1 MGAAAPLL
9 PGSGLGGGLHRLRRE
24 DQGSLSTFCS
34 RVEGARWALWVHV
47 RRQTSPWVPVPAWV
61 IAQGPRHPVPPP
73 LAELEQS
80 WQDSS
85 TGTTLPASVAL
96 GSSLNTALPKWG
108 GSEPP
113 EGAGAALQ
121 CILKGAEPVMPP
133 PRGAGHPVPNGL
145 LSTVGTEAPPPEAGS
160 APGHGL
166 PQPLVLRR
174 IISASHVGGDISAGR
189 AALPGDCAGS
199 WPPPPGG
206 GRGGKLA
213 LEAPGERKAAS
224 LQEGSCGE
232 AGPGCVPKFR
242 GDCRLTSCASFL
254 CF

>member
-1 MGAAAPLL
+1 MGTVGPREEINFPMGASPCLGDCAGPPAPSAPSSCRARAALAGQQRWDRP
-9 PGSGLGGGLHRLRRE
+9 PSLGG
-24 DQGSLSTFCS
+24 F
-34 RVEGARWALWVHV
+34 
-47 RRQTSPWVPVPAWV
+47 
-61 IAQGPRHPVPPP
+61 
-73 LAELEQS
+73 
-80 WQDSS
+80 
-85 TGTTLPASVAL
+85 

-133 PRGAGHPVPNGL
+133 PRGAGHPLPNGL

-160 APGHGL
+160 APGHSS

-174 IISASHVGGDISAGR
+174 ISSASHVGGDISAGR

-199 WPPPPGG
+199 WPSPPGR

-213 LEAPGERKAAS
+213 LEAPREREAAS

-232 AGPGCVPKFR
+232 ARPGCAPKFR
-242 GDCRLTSCASFL
+242 GDCRLTSCGFL
-254 CF
+254 SVFLDSAPVSNDAFPPLGVNTSSLAVYFPSV

>member
-1 MGAAAPLL
+1 MGPGEETNFPMGASPSLGDSSEPPAP
-9 PGSGLGGGLHRLRRE
+9 S
-24 DQGSLSTFCS
+24 S
-34 RVEGARWALWVHV
+34 
-47 RRQTSPWVPVPAWV
+47 
-61 IAQGPRHPVPPP
+61 PPP
-73 LAELEQS
+73 LAEPEQS

-85 TGTTLPASVAL
+85 AGTTLPPLVAL

-121 CILKGAEPVMPP
+121 CFLKGAEPVMPP

-145 LSTVGTEAPPPEAGS
+145 LSTVGTDAPPPEAGS

-166 PQPLVLRR
+166 PPPLVLTK
-174 IISASHVGGDISAGR
+174 ISSASHIGGDISAGR

-199 WPPPPGG
+199 WSRPPGG

-213 LEAPGERKAAS
+213 LEPPRERKAVS
-224 LQEGSCGE
+224 LLEGSCGE
-232 AGPGCVPKFR
+232 AGPG
-242 GDCRLTSCASFL
+242 
-254 CF
+254 